1 MSGTTTN
8 YQLIKPTV
16 GGSENEW
23 GGNLNENFDKLDA
36 LLGSDEDHV
45 IDGIIIEGGQID
57 GGAISGEIGGTDPD
71 NPVSI
76 HESTRISGKVD
87 LLVGLDPSDETVEDR
102 GLGEVRDCFIDA
114 RDLKVNGYIKEGQY
128 NNSTTGASFNPDK
141 GTLHYI
147 FMPSDDCTFTIA
159 LGSEGESICV
169 VCDKDTDT
177 VYNIEW
183 SDQNG
188 NPIYW
193 IGGGS
198 PDLDIGMNV
207 IQFFSVMAGA
217 QLRVIGAFSGI
228 AS

>member
-1 MSGTTTN
+1 MSGSTTN

-23 GGNLNENFDKLDA
+23 GGNLNENFDKIDA
-36 LLGSDEDHV
+36 LLGPDEDHV

-87 LLVGLDPSDETVEDR
+87 LLVGLDPDAEIPDR
-102 GLGEVRDCFIDA
+102 GLGEIRDCFIEA
-114 RDLKVNGYIKEGQY
+114 RDLKVNGYIEEAQF
-128 NNSTTGASFNPDK
+128 NQSTTGASFNPDK
-141 GTLHYI
+141 GTLQYI
-147 FMPSDDCTFTIA
+147 FMPSDDCTFKVPLDTS
-159 LGSEGESICV
+159 GQSVCV
-169 VCDKDTDT
+169 VCEKDNAT
-177 VYNIEW
+177 VYNVEW
-183 SDQNG
+183 EDKFG
-188 NPIYW
+188 GPIYW
-193 IGGGS
+193 MGGAS